1 MQYSGKQQ
9 ILVHPDTRWSIGTF
23 SVTAPQYAQLLIDT
37 AEKEASPIGLC
48 VDPDLVGHDALPG
61 LASSVLS
68 IAEQSPIP
76 VEVVFHNLRSIDSVR
91 LAVDLGFRTIVFDGS
106 FQPFPVNLAL
116 TAQAAETAHRHS
128 VSIEGKIGAFGDFGK
143 DTSGRCFIY
152 RLAERFVRDTDVDS
166 LVISIPQSM
175 GRRHNS
181 EIEMLESIGKSISG
195 GISLDEATGLFPQE
209 IITAVAA
216 GVTRFYFTLC
226 ANGPQ
231 AGSSD
236 ISAEHASLEKSVRQK
251 LRLLGSAGLAV
262 PAGTSSSGEER
273 VDFQSIS
280 SDEPNIRPEPKPNV
294 ITSTYNRNV

>member
-1 MQYSGKQQ
+1 MQYIGGKQQ
-9 ILVHPDTRWSIGTF
+9 ILLHPDTRWSIGTF
-23 SVTAPQYAQLLIDT
+23 SFTDLQSARHLIDA

-48 VDPDLVGHDALPG
+48 IDADLVGHDVLPG

-76 VEVVFHNLRSIDSVR
+76 VEVVFSNLRSLDSVR

-116 TAQAAETAHRHS
+116 TAQAAETAHCHS
-128 VSIEGKIGAFGDFGK
+128 ISIEGKIGAFGDFGK
-143 DTSGRCFIY
+143 DPSGRCFIF
-152 RLAERFVRDTDVDS
+152 RLAEKFVRDTDVDS
-166 LVISIPQSM
+166 LVISIPQRT
-175 GRRHNS
+175 GHRHNS
-181 EIEMLESIGKSISG
+181 EIEKLESIVKSISG

-209 IITAVAA
+209 IIGAVAA

-231 AGSSD
+231 ADNSD
-236 ISAEHASLEKSVRQK
+236 ISAVHASLEKSVRQK

-262 PAGTSSSGEER
+262 PAAKSSGGEETAE
-273 VDFQSIS
+273 SIS
-280 SDEPNIRPEPKPNV
+280 SDEPNIRLKPKPNV
-294 ITSTYNRNV
+294 ITSTYNRSV